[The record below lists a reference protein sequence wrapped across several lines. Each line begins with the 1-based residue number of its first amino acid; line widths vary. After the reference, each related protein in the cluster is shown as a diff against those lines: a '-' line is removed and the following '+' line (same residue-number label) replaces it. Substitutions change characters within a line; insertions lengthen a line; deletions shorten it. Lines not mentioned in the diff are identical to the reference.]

1 MMEKGLPL
9 PAALL
14 YTEDILLYGHQ
25 NISQT
30 GLFVDNHLAV
40 SVKVIVTDS
49 KTVVLDEAFAHVEAH
64 ALRMLMSVIDEVIV
78 IFKFDQLIRV
88 LTSAVEVEVAVICR
102 TVLEYDLAVCV
113 KGIVSGS
120 KVSAGYKRIA
130 EVQLDVLGNLMTVAD
145 EVIVTLIL
153 DKLVRVLANVVNV
166 EVAVILRS
174 VLDGFL
180 NDSLSYYVLIIFT
193 R

>member
-1 MMEKGLPL
+1 M
-9 PAALL
+9 
-14 YTEDILLYGHQ
+14 
-25 NISQT
+25 
-30 GLFVDNHLAV
+30 
-40 SVKVIVTDS
+40 
-49 KTVVLDEAFAHVEAH
+49 
-64 ALRMLMSVIDEVIV
+64 
-78 IFKFDQLIRV
+78 
-88 LTSAVEVEVAVICR
+88 
-102 TVLEYDLAVCV
+102 EYDLAVCV

-120 KVSAGYKRIA
+120 KVGAGYKRIA